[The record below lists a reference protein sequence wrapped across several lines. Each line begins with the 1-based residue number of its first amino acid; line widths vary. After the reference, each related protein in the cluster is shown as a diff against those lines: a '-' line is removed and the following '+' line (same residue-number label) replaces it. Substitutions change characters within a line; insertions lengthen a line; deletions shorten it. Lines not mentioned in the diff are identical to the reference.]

1 MSPPSRAMRQP
12 GMVLALLLAAGC
24 GRASVAPPPLPP
36 DPPPL
41 RATDLPRVGHFAG
54 TVPCADCTGI
64 DVELVLSA
72 DWDGRNLYHLVEIR
86 RGAPGGDA
94 RVESDGIWTSSRGTP
109 EDPGAVVYQLNA
121 DRPGQRRYFVVV
133 NERSIRLLD
142 DSLTPTGAPLT
153 RVDGR

>member
-1 MSPPSRAMRQP
+1 MSPPFGAMRRP
-12 GMVLALLLAAGC
+12 IAALALLLAAAC
-24 GRASVAPPPLPP
+24 GRPSVVPPPPP
-36 DPPPL
+36 PEPPPL
-41 RATDLPRVGHFAG
+41 RASDLPRVGHFAG
-54 TVPCADCTGI
+54 TVPCPDCSGI

-72 DWDGRNLYHLVEIR
+72 DWDGRNLYHLVETR

-94 RVESDGIWTSSRGTP
+94 RVESEGIWTSSRGTP
-109 EDPGAVVYQLNA
+109 EDPGAVVYQLNP